1 MLSILVAAAIIVV
14 GHGKTGGESRVFR
27 IRRVEPGGSSSLI
40 VVIEV
45 REPEE
50 KPGLDRPGF
59 SHAQC

>member
-1 MLSILVAAAIIVV
+1 M
-14 GHGKTGGESRVFR
+14 
-27 IRRVEPGGSSSLI
+27 I

-59 SHAQC
+59 SHAQRSAHPSPLGCSRPAYVS